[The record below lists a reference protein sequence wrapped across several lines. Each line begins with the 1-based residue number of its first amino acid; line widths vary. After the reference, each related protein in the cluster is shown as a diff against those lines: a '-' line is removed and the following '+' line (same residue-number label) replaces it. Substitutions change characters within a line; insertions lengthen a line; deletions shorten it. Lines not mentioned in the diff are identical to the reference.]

1 MSKGQ
6 KAPSAMGLTV
16 GVPHR
21 QLGRYLRDM
30 RQVYGLSI
38 RNAAKAIGRGDGT
51 LQRLETGGAA
61 VVHDTDLEL
70 LCELYERRDM
80 VSVLK
85 ALAAQGREPN
95 WWHEYGDVIPE
106 SFNLYVGLEAAAERL
121 SIYRPDMISGLFQTS
136 DYARA
141 LDRLFFTKGTPNDLE
156 RRIRVRR
163 ERQHL
168 ITRKLSPVEV
178 DLIVDEGVLRRVVG
192 GPGVMSAQCRHLADL
207 PSNVRVQ
214 VLPAL
219 AGFPL
224 GISTGPF
231 TILDFGIG
239 GKGQPLEPSVVYVES
254 YSGDMYLER
263 EDSVR
268 RYREAFETI
277 KQVAVSAADSKHLLR
292 RIAKEYRP

>member
-1 MSKGQ
+1 MRKGQ
-6 KAPSAMGLTV
+6 RLQSATGVTV

-106 SFNLYVGLEAAAERL
+106 AFNLYVGLEAAAERL
-121 SIYRPDMISGLFQTS
+121 SVYRPDMISGLFQTV
-136 DYARA
+136 DYART
-141 LDRLFFTKGTPNDLE
+141 LDRMYFTGDSPDDLE

-178 DLIVDEGVLRRVVG
+178 DLIVDEGILRRVVG

-207 PSNVRVQ
+207 PPNVRVY
-214 VLPAL
+214 VLPDSV
-219 AGFPL
+219 GFPL
-224 GISTGPF
+224 GTTTGPF
-231 TILDFGIG
+231 TILDFGTDSRD
-239 GKGQPLEPSVVYVES
+239 QPLEPAVVYVES
-254 YSGDMYLER
+254 Y
-263 EDSVR
+263 
-268 RYREAFETI
+268 
-277 KQVAVSAADSKHLLR
+277 
-292 RIAKEYRP
+292 